1 MLGTIRGASA
11 VRLEPSQ
18 KLHIAL
24 HIKVCIRHPHV
35 QPYITEG
42 PTCSAQVP
50 ANQESHFTATN
61 TYEYE
66 LPVVGEWARG
76 LRGAGLVLQTY
87 VY

>member
-1 MLGTIRGASA
+1 MRRPAS
-11 VRLEPSQ
+11 
-18 KLHIAL
+18 
-24 HIKVCIRHPHV
+24 
-35 QPYITEG
+35 QPQTL
-42 PTCSAQVP
+42 SAQVP

>member
-1 MLGTIRGASA
+1 MRRPAS
-11 VRLEPSQ
+11 
-18 KLHIAL
+18 
-24 HIKVCIRHPHV
+24 
-35 QPYITEG
+35 QPQTL
-42 PTCSAQVP
+42 SAQVP

-76 LRGAGLVLQTY
+76 LRGAGLRLVLQTY